1 MQKQVT
7 LKFSDKS
14 KCTFFVQSK
23 LVVLCALFILFS
35 NLNAE
40 QLPVKIYTTA
50 DGLPRDKVTRIRL
63 DSRGFLWFCTSEGIS
78 RFDGFEMKSF
88 TLSDGLPDRFVEDFL
103 ETKKGEIY
111 IATGKGLARLN
122 PHGLRGSTENP
133 LFSVFLPENPSA
145 VRILSLFE
153 DEENQ
158 IWIGTNAGLYK
169 LIESNGQIKFENV
182 PLGEPLKIKGSINS
196 FSNYVRAIL
205 RDRNG
210 VLWIGTE
217 GSGLYRLLSNGE
229 LRRFT
234 TENGLGDNHIS
245 ELFET
250 RTGNLWAS
258 MRSGANAGICL
269 LDSENTENPVKKCYS
284 QKDGLPTNWITDI
297 LETNDGRLWL
307 GTVSGLCAWQ
317 GEQPG
322 KVCKMYSAKNSLCD
336 SAFALAEDKNGN
348 LWTGSECGAIKIAR
362 YGLTT
367 YGVADGLDSY
377 NINSVF
383 ENAAGDLFVST
394 LGEKRAVS
402 RFNGE
407 NFSPV
412 LLDSADFAAYLGWG
426 WHQTVLQDH
435 EGAWWIPNGNG
446 LYRSPNNTD
455 FENLARVPL
464 EKLRTNAVGIEAFRV
479 FEDSHGDIWLGT
491 TGIKNELL
499 RWERATDTWQNYTET
514 IGLSSVR
521 IITAF
526 AEDKNGNLWIGTG
539 SDETKE
545 YQEGFLIRYRNGQFL
560 KIFGTTA
567 DGAGKLP
574 RGWMRDLFVDSKNR
588 LWIASNEDG
597 LWRLDEPNGN
607 DFRFIRYTTAE
618 GLTSNSTTA
627 VTEDEYGR
635 IYVGTWRGVDRIT
648 IETGQIE
655 KFTTADGLPK
665 NYILTAYRDRKNNLW
680 FGTHQGLARF
690 SPEPL
695 RERKPPNI
703 LITGLRVEGI
713 AQSVSILGETSIP
726 NLEFSSDIRQ
736 IAIDFLGLG
745 ASLGEKLKYE
755 YRFGDVDWTVTD
767 ERTLNF
773 ANLGAGEYRFEVRAQ
788 TADKIYSQTPAI
800 VSFRIAAPIWQRW
813 WFLLSV
819 AILLGFLIYL
829 IYRSRLH
836 RALQLEKVRTRIATD
851 LHDDIGANLTR
862 ISLLSEVAKQKSTN
876 GSESLLTSIADI
888 ARESVS
894 SMNDIVWAIAPE
906 HDSFSDLTRR
916 MRSFAE
922 EIFTLSDIELEFN
935 ADATNLK
942 LSVGVRRD
950 LLLIFKE
957 AVNNVAKHSACTH
970 VQIYFGFKDS
980 RLIVQIR
987 DNGKGFDIDEIYEGQ
1002 GLRSMTR
1009 RADSLGGNLRIEAK
1023 DGTNIEF
1030 SMPLTNIAT
1039 V

>member
-1 MQKQVT
+1 
-7 LKFSDKS
+7 
-14 KCTFFVQSK
+14 
-23 LVVLCALFILFS
+23 
-35 NLNAE
+35 
-40 QLPVKIYTTA
+40 
-50 DGLPRDKVTRIRL
+50 
-63 DSRGFLWFCTSEGIS
+63 
-78 RFDGFEMKSF
+78 
-88 TLSDGLPDRFVEDFL
+88 
-103 ETKKGEIY
+103 
-111 IATGKGLARLN
+111 
-122 PHGLRGSTENP
+122 
-133 LFSVFLPENPSA
+133 
-145 VRILSLFE
+145 
-153 DEENQ
+153 
-158 IWIGTNAGLYK
+158 
-169 LIESNGQIKFENV
+169 
-182 PLGEPLKIKGSINS
+182 
-196 FSNYVRAIL
+196 
-205 RDRNG
+205 
-210 VLWIGTE
+210 
-217 GSGLYRLLSNGE
+217 
-229 LRRFT
+229 
-234 TENGLGDNHIS
+234 
-245 ELFET
+245 
-250 RTGNLWAS
+250 
-258 MRSGANAGICL
+258 
-269 LDSENTENPVKKCYS
+269 
-284 QKDGLPTNWITDI
+284 
-297 LETNDGRLWL
+297 
-307 GTVSGLCAWQ
+307 
-317 GEQPG
+317 
-322 KVCKMYSAKNSLCD
+322 MYSAKNGLCD

-367 YGVADGLDSY
+367 YGTADGLDSY
-377 NINSVF
+377 NINSIF
-383 ENAAGDLFVST
+383 ENPSGDLFVST

-407 NFSPV
+407 TFSPAIP
-412 LLDSADFAAYLGWG
+412 DSADFAAYLGWG
-426 WHQTVLQDH
+426 WHQTVLQDKQ
-435 EGAWWIPNGNG
+435 GAWWIPNGNG
-446 LYRSPNNTD
+446 VFRSPNNTS
-455 FENLARVPL
+455 FENLARAPL
-464 EKLRTNAVGIEAFRV
+464 EKLRTNAVGTEAFRI

-499 RWERATDTWQNYTET
+499 RWERAADTWHNYTET
-514 IGLSSVR
+514 VNLSTFRV
-521 IITAF
+521 ITAF

-545 YQEGFLIRYRNGQFL
+545 YQEGFLLRYR
-560 KIFGTTA
+560 
-567 DGAGKLP
+567 DGKFQKVSETITDNTEKSP
-574 RGWMRDLFVDSKNR
+574 RGWTRSLFVDSKNR

-597 LWRLDEPNGN
+597 IWRLDETNGDN
-607 DFRFIRYTTAE
+607 FKFVRYTTAE
-618 GLTSNSTTA
+618 GLTSNSTTT

-635 IYVGTWRGVDRIT
+635 IYVGTWRGIDRIT

-655 KFTTADGLPK
+655 KFTTADGLPI

-726 NLEFSSDIRQ
+726 NLELSSDQRQ

-755 YRFGDVDWTVTD
+755 YRFGGADWTAKD

-773 ANLGAGEYRFEVRAQ
+773 ANLGAGEYQFEVRAQ
-788 TADKIYSQTPAI
+788 TADKIYSQTPAT
-800 VSFRIAAPIWQRW
+800 VSFRIAAPLWQRW
-813 WFLLSV
+813 WFLLSA

-829 IYRSRLH
+829 IYRSRLR
-836 RALQLEKVRTRIATD
+836 RALELEKVRTRIATD

-906 HDSFSDLTRR
+906 HDSLSDLTRR

-922 EIFTLSDIELEFN
+922 EVFALSDIDLEFK
-935 ADATNLK
+935 ADATDLK

-957 AVNNVAKHSACTH
+957 AVNNAAKHSGCTR
-970 VQIYFGFKDS
+970 VQIYFGFENS
-980 RLIVQIR
+980 FLVLQIK
-987 DNGKGFDIDEIYEGQ
+987 DNGKGFDMNEMYEGQ
-1002 GLRSMTR
+1002 GLRSITR
-1009 RADSLGGNLRIEAK
+1009 RADSLGGNLKIEAK

-1030 SMPLTNIAT
+1030 SMPLTNIAA